1 MSTFMGDR
9 LLLCG
14 SCGAITVGEPPPP
27 RVGAP
32 DDPRV
37 GRGND
42 RVAVVRALL
51 SVLAVAAT
59 LPPQG
64 VLVPGRSLGGVRLGD
79 TRAAVIARWGTGYGI
94 CRGCPATTLYFNVR
108 PYEPSGTAVTLE
120 RGRVVAVVTLWSPP
134 GWRTSRG
141 VLVGDNTARVTTIY
155 GALPRTNCAGYDALT
170 LHVGRAITAIYVR
183 SDIVW
188 GFGLIRPSE
197 PVCR

>member
-1 MSTFMGDR
+1 M
-9 LLLCG
+9 
-14 SCGAITVGEPPPP
+14 
-27 RVGAP
+27 
-32 DDPRV
+32 
-37 GRGND
+37 
-42 RVAVVRALL
+42 RALL

-79 TRAAVIARWGTGYGI
+79 TRAAVIAHWGTGYGI

-108 PYEPSGTAVTLE
+108 PYEPSGTAVTLK

-170 LHVGRAITAIYVR
+170 LHVGRAMTAIYVR